1 VATRS
6 LDVVVPHA
14 AQQELM
20 LATALVQSE
29 LGRTD
34 TARAAIDE
42 LRSAHVGTYHSLRA
56 MGEVEVALTLVVDD
70 RLADAAVVLEQL
82 GDMSSFALLGPR
94 VHDAVDRAWT
104 ELHLAAGELVE
115 ARRAAKRMRAGFWTD
130 VTRAKVYLIED
141 EWQTAAEILDS
152 LTATSPRQQV
162 TLMLLR
168 AQAHDDTGFAPHL
181 DLIEQALS
189 IAAVEGMMQT
199 VVNAVRVDRDMLEP
213 ASAVA
218 SDEWMSTIRQ
228 RLARRGA
235 GAPGRIADVY
245 EQPTERERVV
255 ARYLPSRL
263 TVPEIADAMGV
274 TPNTLKSHMKSLYRK
289 LDVTSRE
296 EAVTKSRRLGL
307 IA

>member
-1 VATRS
+1 
-6 LDVVVPHA
+6 
-14 AQQELM
+14 
-20 LATALVQSE
+20 
-29 LGRTD
+29 
-34 TARAAIDE
+34 
-42 LRSAHVGTYHSLRA
+42 
-56 MGEVEVALTLVVDD
+56 
-70 RLADAAVVLEQL
+70 
-82 GDMSSFALLGPR
+82 
-94 VHDAVDRAWT
+94 
-104 ELHLAAGELVE
+104 
-115 ARRAAKRMRAGFWTD
+115 MRAGFWTD